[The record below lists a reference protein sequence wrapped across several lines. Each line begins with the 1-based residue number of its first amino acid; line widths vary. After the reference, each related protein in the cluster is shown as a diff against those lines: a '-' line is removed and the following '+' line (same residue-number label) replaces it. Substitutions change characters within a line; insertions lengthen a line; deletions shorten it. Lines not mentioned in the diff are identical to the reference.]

1 MLPDVQGCKDPAV
14 CPRLPC
20 CLEVLPL
27 QHSGHALGFR
37 REIILS
43 ALLAQSACS
52 VIPSLW
58 NSLCGACD
66 ILAEQAWK
74 PSWLSDN
81 CGNAGLKTKAA
92 QSQGASTDDRL
103 YAFEAA
109 GQLLG
114 QEDLAVDEQEAAVR
128 SLLQPLQQ
136 QMDEQLA
143 SAGKAPQGGLEIP
156 VP

>member
-1 MLPDVQGCKDPAV
+1 MGPEQPGAKQAWESSWLPD
-14 CPRLPC
+14 
-20 CLEVLPL
+20 
-27 QHSGHALGFR
+27 
-37 REIILS
+37 
-43 ALLAQSACS
+43 
-52 VIPSLW
+52 
-58 NSLCGACD
+58 N
-66 ILAEQAWK
+66 
-74 PSWLSDN
+74 N
-81 CGNAGLKTKAA
+81 GNAGLKTKAA

-143 SAGKAPQGGLEIP
+143 SAGKTPQGVLKLP
-156 VP
+156 VLKSVSCLRGHLYWHELHE

>member
-1 MLPDVQGCKDPAV
+1 MGPEQPGAKQAWESSWLPD
-14 CPRLPC
+14 
-20 CLEVLPL
+20 
-27 QHSGHALGFR
+27 
-37 REIILS
+37 
-43 ALLAQSACS
+43 
-52 VIPSLW
+52 
-58 NSLCGACD
+58 N
-66 ILAEQAWK
+66 
-74 PSWLSDN
+74 N
-81 CGNAGLKTKAA
+81 GNAGLKTKAA

-143 SAGKAPQGGLEIP
+143 SAGKTPQGTSRSLCCDLPQRPSIQHVLLKNGACAWYSCCWRRIGDPL
-156 VP
+156 VCACGR